1 MKKENN
7 STSDIRKGHSMMTFR
22 KDLIECL
29 ENKYHTSFEDAT
41 PTEMYKAVA
50 TVVNQQLLAKRRGN
64 IPDTSFIFH
73 IVPSIP
79 TASSRYCRE
88 TCLFCSRRAY
98 TPE

>member
-29 ENKYHTSFEDAT
+29 ENKYHTSFEDAD

-50 TVVNQQLLAKRRGN
+50 SVVNQQLIEKRWEFNKKTRTAQLAQEA
-64 IPDTSFIFH
+64 FI
-73 IVPSIP
+73 
-79 TASSRYCRE
+79 
-88 TCLFCSRRAY
+88 
-98 TPE
+98 